1 MTGRGERADPMR
13 VFGDLRALDV
23 RSLAGPVF
31 EIEVPA
37 GTELVRE
44 GELIGTFFV
53 IRTGTAS
60 VSRGRRSLGTLGPGD
75 CLGESDPSSSEPQRH
90 TIIAASEMRLLAF
103 SALGI
108 GQLCAAI
115 PGARE
120 RILSG
125 LRPPLEAS
133 RGPRAVAAA

>member
-1 MTGRGERADPMR
+1 MAACTHVDPMR
-13 VFGDLRALDV
+13 VFGQLRALDV

-44 GELIGTFFV
+44 GEPIGTFFV
-53 IRTGTAS
+53 IRDGAAEE
-60 VSRGRRSLGTLGPGD
+60 SRLGRAIRSLSPGD
-75 CLGESDPSSSEPQRH
+75 CFGEADACTGEAQAFSV
-90 TIIAASEMRLLAF
+90 IATSRLRLLAF
-103 SALGI
+103 SSLGI

-120 RILSG
+120 RI
-125 LRPPLEAS
+125 EAS
-133 RGPRAVAAA
+133 LGSLVAV